1 MMRPDLNLCT
11 EYEQWAADNV
21 GQGEQWATQVM
32 THPDGS
38 TFDIGCQNRGLR
50 QIPDP
55 QLVAERERQL
65 YHVSGRRLRRRIQ
78 RTTQWRLVQ

>member
-1 MMRPDLNLCT
+1 MMKPDLNLCT

-21 GQGEQWATQVM
+21 GQGEQWAPQVM
-32 THPDGS
+32 TYPGRS
-38 TFDIGCQNRGLR
+38 KFAIGCQKRGLR

-65 YHVSGRRLRRRIQ
+65 YHLSGRRRRRRIQ
-78 RTTQWRLVQ
+78 RTTKLHLVK